1 MFENGTIH
9 LIIAIPFLILG
20 VIMIFIVPPVGILII
35 IPSLKVLGAGL
46 NRKNI

>member
-1 MFENGTIH
+1 MFDNGTIH
-9 LIIAIPFLILG
+9 LIIAIPCLILG
-20 VIMIFIVPPVGILII
+20 LILSFIVPPVGIMII

>member
-9 LIIAIPFLILG
+9 LIIAIPCLILG
-20 VIMIFIVPPVGILII
+20 VIMSFIVPLLGIMIV

-46 NRKNI
+46 GRKNI